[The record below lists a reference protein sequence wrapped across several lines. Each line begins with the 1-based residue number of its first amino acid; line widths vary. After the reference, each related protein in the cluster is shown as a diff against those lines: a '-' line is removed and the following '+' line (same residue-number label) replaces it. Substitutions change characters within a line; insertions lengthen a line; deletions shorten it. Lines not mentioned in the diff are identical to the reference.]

1 MFGKVEYSPMDKRR
15 FLITATVF
23 IDVLGLGIIIP
34 ILPFYVESFG
44 SGALTITALTAVY
57 SFFAF
62 FSAPLLGS
70 LSDKY
75 GRKPILV
82 QSLFT
87 TALGWFIFASAKNI
101 PMMFL
106 GRIIDGISAG
116 NFSTAQSYL
125 VDISKDQKE
134 RSANLGIIGA
144 AFGIGFILGPAM
156 GGFLGAISPSFPF
169 WVVAVLASI
178 NTILTM
184 VFLPESLK
192 NKSKNKV
199 SFNPFTP
206 IMKAVRDLNMR
217 SFYVTWLLFGIAFSS
232 MNAVFSLYIQKQF
245 GWGHVISGSL
255 LTLVGL
261 IIAVNQGFAIK
272 NFWLKYFKEHHLAKY
287 LILVLSFGFLI
298 MDIPL
303 ASGFLIGLFI
313 VSFSQ
318 SVARIALTGQTVAV
332 SDKNAHGEV
341 MGILSALMSLGM
353 IVGPLCAGL
362 LFEISEYYPFIFS
375 SALCLAGFLII
386 FKHLKD
392 FGEKDLEEGEDVE
405 IPEAV

>member
-1 MFGKVEYSPMDKRR
+1 MDRR
-15 FLITATVF
+15 RLLITATVF
-23 IDVLGLGIIIP
+23 LDVLGLGIIIP

-82 QSLFT
+82 QSLLT
-87 TALGWFIFASAKNI
+87 TSIGWFIFAMAKNV

-125 VDISKDQKE
+125 VDISTGPQDRAK
-134 RSANLGIIGA
+134 NLGIIGA

-156 GGFLGAISPSFPF
+156 GGFLGAISPNFPF
-169 WVVAVLASI
+169 WVVAILAGI

-184 VFLPESLK
+184 IFLPESLHK
-192 NKSKNKV
+192 KSEEKV
-199 SFNPFTP
+199 SFNPFKP
-206 IMKAVRDLNMR
+206 ILKASKDLKMGP
-217 SFYVTWLLFGIAFSS
+217 FYLTWLLFGIAFSA
-232 MNAVFSLYIQKQF
+232 MNAVFSLYIQDQF

-255 LTLVGL
+255 LTGVG
-261 IIAVNQGFAIK
+261 IVIAINQGFAIK

-298 MDIPL
+298 MNIPIV
-303 ASGFLIGLFI
+303 SGFLIGLLI

-341 MGILSALMSLGM
+341 MGVLSALMSLGM
-353 IVGPLCAGL
+353 IVGPL
-362 LFEISEYYPFIFS
+362 F
-375 SALCLAGFLII
+375 AGFLFEYSRSLPFTFASLLCLIGFIII
-386 FKHLKD
+386 FKHLKMT
-392 FGEKDLEEGEDVE
+392 GEKELEEIKEVE
-405 IPEAV
+405 VPEAI